1 MTIQLSEH
9 VVAPFIDAIRLEKDS
24 WVQLWPGPD
33 RAKTFSASAGD
44 VIVLHGSFPV
54 ADAKRLK
61 ATLIGPAGAIE
72 LHAYEL
78 DQKANWFGDVCV
90 KLPDT
95 LQRGD
100 SRLVVSD
107 TDAGA
112 SVEVP
117 IVIRIR

>member
-1 MTIQLSEH
+1 M
-9 VVAPFIDAIRLEKDS
+9 
-24 WVQLWPGPD
+24 QLWPGPD

-54 ADAKRLK
+54 ADAMRLK
-61 ATLIGPAGAIE
+61 ATLIGPTGAIE

-78 DQKANWFGDVCV
+78 DRKANWFGDVCV

-95 LQRGD
+95 LEKLEKGD
-100 SRLVVSD
+100 SRIVVAD